1 MSKNVTKIEL
11 NSPMEDLKGVGPKKA
26 QCFAKAGILQLSDM
40 LWDFPRDYEDLRS
53 RTAIADLKEGEK
65 TLVVARVIQAR
76 FGRGFGRK
84 RTFHVLAEDATG
96 RLDIIFFMA
105 GFMGRTFTIG
115 EEYRF
120 YGKPKLEKGR
130 AVMFQPTFSKADDD
144 AQGGILPVYT
154 LTRGVTQKEMRRFS
168 RLALELA
175 EGQFSGDKET
185 LPASVIESANLCSLE
200 YALRNV
206 HYPEGREEY
215 SQARYRLVYEELF
228 DLKTALMLSKDR
240 FGSGRKG
247 IAFTGKLDEVFVEK
261 LPYELT
267 NAQKRCLLQI
277 RADMASPQAM
287 NRLIQG
293 DVGSGKTAVAQ
304 CAMLKAVSSGYQ
316 AAFMAPTELLAAQH
330 LETLT
335 RDFEGLDVNVV
346 LLTGSQKASER
357 KKTLAA
363 IESGEA
369 DIVVGTHAV
378 ISEKVKFKALGLVI
392 TDEQHRFGVNQRQM
406 LTAKGENPDVLVMTA
421 TPIPRTLAV
430 VLYGDLD
437 VSIIDELPPGRKPIV
452 TKRYD
457 EETRAQAYD
466 LMAQQVAK
474 GRQAYIVAPLIA
486 DSESI
491 ESRSAESLFEELQ
504 ETYPKIRFAL
514 LHGAMK
520 QAEKDAVMEAF
531 YRGETDVLVSTVV
544 IEVGINV
551 PNACVML
558 IENAERFGLAQLHQL
573 RGRVGRGSEQSWC
586 LIVTGEDSD
595 IARMR
600 AETMCESSDGFYIAE
615 KDLEMR
621 GPGELFGFRQ
631 HGLPQLKLADPVRH
645 VKVVERAAQDAE
657 ALLAADP
664 GLTAPENAGLKSKI
678 DQTFATAGELI
689 L

>member
-1 MSKNVTKIEL
+1 MNKKIAKIEL
-11 NSPMEDLKGVGPKKA
+11 NSPMEELKGVGPKKA
-26 QCFAKAGILQLSDM
+26 QSFAKAGILSLSDM
-40 LWDFPRDYEDLRS
+40 LWDFPRDYEDLRNQ
-53 RTAIADLKEGEK
+53 TLIADLKDGEK
-65 TLVVARVIQAR
+65 TLVVGRVIQAHM
-76 FGRGFGRK
+76 GRGFGRK

-105 GFMGRTFTIG
+105 GFMGKTFVIG

-120 YGKPKLEKGR
+120 FGKVKLEKGR
-130 AVMFQPTFSKADDD
+130 AVMFQPSFSKADDGE
-144 AQGGILPVYT
+144 QSGILPVYT
-154 LTRGVTQKEMRRFS
+154 LTKGVTQKEMRRFS
-168 RLALELA
+168 RLALELSK
-175 EGQFSGDKET
+175 GQFSGDKET
-185 LPASVIESANLCSLE
+185 LPASVLSKANLCGLE
-200 YALRNV
+200 YALENI
-206 HYPEGREEY
+206 HYPQGREEY

-240 FGSGRKG
+240 FGAGREG
-247 IAFTGKLDEVFVEK
+247 IAFTGKLDEAFVES

-267 NAQKRCLLQI
+267 GAQKRCLQQI
-277 RADMASPQAM
+277 RSDMESPKAM

-304 CAMLKAVSSGYQ
+304 CAMLKAVSSGFQ

-330 LETLT
+330 LETL
-335 RDFEGLDVNVV
+335 RSDFADLDVNVV
-346 LLTGSQKASER
+346 LLTGSQKAAER
-357 KKTLAA
+357 KAVLAA

-369 DIVVGTHAV
+369 DIIVGTHA
-378 ISEKVKFKALGLVI
+378 ILSESVHFRDLGLVI
-392 TDEQHRFGVNQRQM
+392 TDEQHRFGVNQRQL
-406 LTAKGENPDVLVMTA
+406 LTAKGRNPDVLVMTA

-437 VSIIDELPPGRKPIV
+437 ISVIDELPPGRQPIL
-452 TKRYD
+452 TKQYGEENRD
-457 EETRAQAYD
+457 EAYRI
-466 LMAQQVAK
+466 LQEQVAK
-474 GRQAYIVAPLIA
+474 GRQGYIVAPLIA

-491 ESRSAESLFEELQ
+491 ESHSAEGLYEDLQ
-504 ETYPKIRFAL
+504 NSFPSIRFSL

-551 PNACVML
+551 PNACVMV

-573 RGRVGRGSEQSWC
+573 RGRVGRGSEQSYC
-586 LIVTGEDSD
+586 LILTGEDSD

-600 AETMCESSDGFYIAE
+600 AQTMCESSDGFYIAE

-645 VKVVERAAQDAE
+645 VKVVEKAAQDAQE
-657 ALLAADP
+657 LLQDDP
-664 GLTAPENAGLKSKI
+664 GLQKPENAGLKAKI

>member
-1 MSKNVTKIEL
+1 MSRTVTKIEL

-26 QCFAKAGILQLSDM
+26 ACFAKAGIFRLSDL
-40 LWDFPRDYEDLRS
+40 LWDFPRDYEDLR
-53 RTAIADLKEGEK
+53 AKKQIADLQDGEK
-65 TLVVARVIQAR
+65 CLVCARVIQAR
-76 FGRGFGRK
+76 MGRGFGRK

-105 GFMGRTFTIG
+105 GFMGRTFTVG

-120 YGKPKLEKGR
+120 YGKVKLEKGR
-130 AVMFQPTFSKADDD
+130 AAMFQPSFSKADDD
-144 AQGGILPVYT
+144 AQTGILPVYT

-175 EGQFSGDKET
+175 EGQFSGEGET
-185 LPASVIESANLCSLE
+185 LPASVIEKANLCGLE
-200 YALRNV
+200 FALENV
-206 HYPEGREEY
+206 HYPKGRDEY
-215 SQARYRLVYEELF
+215 AQARFRLVYEELF
-228 DLKTALMLSKDR
+228 DLKTALLLSKDR
-240 FGSGRKG
+240 FGSGREG
-247 IAFTGKLDEVFVEK
+247 IAFTGSLDEEFVRR

-267 NAQKRCLLQI
+267 NAQKRSLQQI
-277 RADMASPQAM
+277 RADMESPVAM

-304 CAMLKAVSSGYQ
+304 CAILKAVSSGYQ

-335 RDFEGLDVNVV
+335 RDFEGLGVNVV

-357 KKTLAA
+357 KKILAA

-369 DIVVGTHAV
+369 HVVVGTHA
-378 ISEKVKFKALGLVI
+378 ILSEKVNFKALGLVI
-392 TDEQHRFGVNQRQM
+392 TDEQHRFGVNQRQL
-406 LTAKGENPDVLVMTA
+406 LTAKGESPDVLVMTA

-437 VSIIDELPPGRKPIV
+437 ISVIDELPPGRQPII
-452 TKRYD
+452 TRRFD
-457 EETRAQAYD
+457 EENRQKAYD
-466 LMAQQVAK
+466 ILEQQVAK
-474 GRQAYIVAPLIA
+474 GRQGYIVAPLIA

-491 ESRSAESLFEELQ
+491 EGRSAESLFDELREQ
-504 ETYPKIRFAL
+504 YPSIRFAL

-531 YRGETDVLVSTVV
+531 YRGEIDVLVSTVV

-551 PNACVML
+551 PNACVMI

-595 IARMR
+595 VARMR

-645 VKVVERAAQDAE
+645 VKVIEKAAADAQE
-657 ALLAADP
+657 LLAEDP
-664 GLTAPENAGLKSKI
+664 GLDRPENAGLKAKI

>member
-1 MSKNVTKIEL
+1 MSRAVTRIEL
-11 NSPMEDLKGVGPKKA
+11 DSPMEDLKGVGPKKA
-26 QCFAKAGILQLSDM
+26 ECFAKAGILRLSDM

-53 RTAIADLKEGEK
+53 RRNIADLQDGEK
-65 TLVVARVIQAR
+65 ALVCARVIQAR
-76 FGRGFGRK
+76 MGRGYGRK

-105 GFMGRTFTIG
+105 GFMGKTFTVG

-120 YGKPKLEKGR
+120 YGKVKLEKGR
-130 AVMFQPTFSKADDD
+130 AAMFQPTYSKADDE
-144 AQGGILPVYT
+144 AQTGILPVYT
-154 LTRGVTQKEMRRFS
+154 LTRGITQKEMRRFS

-175 EGQFSGDKET
+175 EGQFSGEKET
-185 LPASVIESANLCSLE
+185 LPASVIQRANLCGLE
-200 YALRNV
+200 YALENV
-206 HYPEGREEY
+206 HYPQGREQY
-215 SQARYRLVYEELF
+215 AQARYRLVYEELF
-228 DLKTALMLSKDR
+228 DLKTALMLSKER
-240 FGSGRKG
+240 FGSGRDG
-247 IAFTGKLDEVFVEK
+247 IAFTGKLDETFVER

-267 NAQKRCLLQI
+267 GAQKKCLIQI
-277 RADMASPQAM
+277 RKDMESSRAM

-304 CAMLKAVSSGYQ
+304 CAILKCVSGGYQ

-330 LETLT
+330 METLSK
-335 RDFEGLDVNVV
+335 DFEGLGVKTV

-357 KKTLAA
+357 KKILAA

-369 DIVVGTHAV
+369 QVVVGTHA
-378 ISEKVKFKALGLVI
+378 ILSETVRFKDLGLVI
-392 TDEQHRFGVNQRQM
+392 TDEQHRFGVNQRQL
-406 LTAKGENPDVLVMTA
+406 LTAKGKNPDVLVMTA

-437 VSIIDELPPGRKPIV
+437 ISVIDELPPGRQPII
-452 TKRYD
+452 TKRFD
-457 EETRAQAYD
+457 EETRQQAYEI
-466 LMAQQVAK
+466 MAQQVAQ
-474 GRQAYIVAPLIA
+474 GCQCYVVAPLIA

-491 ESRSAESLFEELQ
+491 EGHSAESLVEELRDR
-504 ETYPKIRFAL
+504 YPAIRFAL

-520 QAEKDAVMEAF
+520 QTEKDAVMEAF
-531 YRGETDVLVSTVV
+531 YRGATDVLVSTVV

-551 PNACVML
+551 PNASVML

-573 RGRVGRGSEQSWC
+573 RGRVGRGTRQSYC

-600 AETMCESSDGFYIAE
+600 AETLCESSDGFYIAE

-645 VKVVERAAQDAE
+645 SKVVEKAAADAQI
-657 ALLAADP
+657 LLADDP
-664 GLTAPENAGLKSKI
+664 GLAKPENAGLKAKI